1 MRHDSA
7 RANRETGATPESGR
21 QRRRRLLAAGIV
33 GVLLLPSAACSGDDD
48 SADPDDAGGV
58 DETTDQLD
66 PDRVEDEITRLLA
79 DYDAV
84 VNQIIAD
91 PQVTEDAGG
100 PLVEQYLD
108 LFEPDSE
115 FAGQALETW
124 RTNAAEGISIKPYD
138 EGHPANLTRLD
149 GDVEVVSDD
158 EVRFPTCSE
167 LRQLVYEGDRVVE
180 GLPFMEQ
187 PGESV
192 AVLVDDG
199 WVFRRR
205 DVFTDVPECATDNP
219 QDPAGSQTPGTTGG
233 S

>member
-1 MRHDSA
+1 
-7 RANRETGATPESGR
+7 
-21 QRRRRLLAAGIV
+21 LLAAAAIA
-33 GVLLLPSAACSGDDD
+33 GVLVLSTACSGDDD
-48 SADPDDAGGV
+48 TGDPGGSGAGDGETSARAGA
-58 DETTDQLD
+58 
-66 PDRVEDEITRLLA
+66 DRIEGEIVRLLA

-91 PQVTEDAGG
+91 PQVTVDPDG

-115 FAGQALETW
+115 FARQALETW
-124 RTNAAEGISIKPYD
+124 RSNAAQGISIEPYD
-138 EGHPANLTRLD
+138 DEHPANLTRLD
-149 GDVEVVSDD
+149 GDVEIVSDD

-180 GLPFMEQ
+180 GLPLMEQ

-192 AVLVDDG
+192 AVLVDDD

-205 DVFTDVPECATDNP
+205 DVFTDVPECATE
-219 QDPAGSQTPGTTGG
+219 GS
-233 S
+233 